1 MKTQNLVYTVIGII
15 LIIMSITTLIIYY
28 LQDIREQIELKDSLN
43 YNEITIKKYTYEDKY
58 ANKNS
63 LDEPYLDSAKAK
75 IGTITIENNGFFTNI
90 YTVPSLVG
98 CINFVNNPDIR
109 RNFNINIYDN
119 ANQNYYSYKSQKL
132 KIPPKNKKNLGL
144 YADYTESAQLK
155 YFSKENIKSISVY
168 RLNIKET
175 NPFSDEY
182 FGSSY
187 YYPSNYCDELE
198 LTKTPLKVIDIV

>member
-15 LIIMSITTLIIYY
+15 LIIISITTLIIYY

-43 YNEITIKKYTYEDKY
+43 YNEITIKRY
-58 ANKNS
+58 AEKNS
-63 LDEPYLDSAKAK
+63 LDEAYLDSAKAK

-119 ANQNYYSYKSQKL
+119 TNQNYYSYKSQKL

-144 YADYTESAQLK
+144 YADYTERAQLK

-182 FGSSY
+182 YESSY
-187 YYPSNYCDELE
+187 YYSLNYCDELE
-198 LTKTPLKVIDIV
+198 LTETPLKVIDIV